1 MKKSFFGAAVLFGLV
16 LAACSTEAPTAEV
29 IVVTATQ
36 GAPTEAPPTVQPTQ
50 APPTEVPAAT
60 VEPTPSD
67 GNPAVFLAIISPG
80 NGSAWESTDFVEVTG
95 SARGMPTDDVV
106 VFFIDEGRNIYGH
119 ACAQLGAP
127 NANNIKTYSTR
138 MTAPVNVDTAG
149 KIIASNIADD
159 GGIAGS
165 AGVFSTALKD
175 NNDRH
180 VTIEEPGNRCTI
192 TNPSSFTVEGSAQGL
207 FENNVVV
214 QAQDANGNVLA
225 EQVTTASSD
234 GFGGPGSWSVQ
245 LSVSVGAGTEG
256 RLVAFSPDPSGAAP
270 LSSRPY
276 TVFYGG

>member
-1 MKKSFFGAAVLFGLV
+1 MKKSILGTAMLFGLV
-16 LAACSTEAPTAEV
+16 LAACSSTTPTAEV
-29 IVVTATQ
+29 IVVTATPEAV
-36 GAPTEAPPTVQPTQ
+36 APTQV
-50 APPTEVPAAT
+50 PPTEVPAAT
-60 VEPTPSD
+60 AEPTPDD
-67 GNPAVFLAIISPG
+67 GNPAVFLAIVSPG
-80 NGSAWESTDFVEVTG
+80 NGSSWESTDFVEVTG

-106 VFFIDEGRNIYGH
+106 VLFIDEGRNIYGY

-127 NANNIKTYSTR
+127 NANDISTYSTR

-149 KIIASNIADD
+149 KIIAANIADD

-180 VTIEEPGNRCTI
+180 VTIEEPGNRCVI
-192 TNPSSFTVEGSAQGL
+192 VNPSSFTVEGSAQGA

-225 EQVTTASSD
+225 EAVTTYSSSSV
-234 GFGGPGSWSVQ
+234 GGPGAWTVT
-245 LSVSVGAGTEG
+245 LSVNVAAGTEG
-256 RLVAFSPDPSGAAP
+256 KLVAFSPDPTGGAP
-270 LSSRPY
+270 LNSRTY

>member
-1 MKKSFFGAAVLFGLV
+1 MKKSILGAAMLLGLA
-16 LAACSTEAPTAEV
+16 LAACSSETPTAEV
-29 IVVTATQ
+29 IVVTATAEAV
-36 GAPTEAPPTVQPTQ
+36 APTE

-60 VEPTPSD
+60 VEPTPDD

-127 NANNIKTYSTR
+127 NTNNIKTYSTR
-138 MTAPVNVDTAG
+138 MTAPVNVDTPG
-149 KIIASNIADD
+149 KIIAGNIADD

-175 NNDRH
+175 NNDKH
-180 VTIEEPGNRCTI
+180 VTIEEPGNRCI
-192 TNPSSFTVEGSAQGL
+192 VVNPSSFTVEGSAQGA

-225 EQVTTASSD
+225 EQVTTYSSSSV
-234 GFGGPGSWSVQ
+234 GGPGSWSVQ
-245 LSVSVGAGTEG
+245 LSVNVAAGTEG
-256 RLVAFSPDPSGAAP
+256 RLVAFSPDPTGGSA
-270 LSSRPY
+270 LSSRTY